1 MNLLDMR
8 MQMTRPIRVLHEIGY
23 AYAAWTRIQRR
34 AALHTPC
41 WPGLNDC
48 HNGTVKLIYGLMSL
62 VRQMASILHG
72 N

>member
-8 MQMTRPIRVLHEIGY
+8 MQMTRPTRVPHEIGY
-23 AYAAWTRIQRR
+23 AYAAWTRI
-34 AALHTPC
+34 AHMPC